1 MQKWLAPGLCGAVLI
16 SCASIAVAQKP
27 VRPPANALGVQQ
39 PGQPISDA
47 VPAERQARIDA
58 FNAHFRET
66 HGGQGPEQFGIQCC
80 QTLQIPAS
88 AFQPVSS
95 GEVWT
100 YDTFGYIYPAAFGTN
115 FYDLWAPVQLPSGSL
130 VSFLDIY
137 YGDTD
142 PINDIGAELW
152 EFTGILVPGVVQI
165 ATAYSSGSNGFG
177 LASSAAFSYTVNNY
191 VGNVNGAQL
200 SVFIYTSGNPGN
212 TREFKSVSLYWARQV
227 SPAPATQTFNDVA
240 PADFGYQYIEALAA
254 SGITG
259 GCGGGNYCPNGT
271 LTRAQMAIFLSK
283 ALGLYWAF

>member
-1 MQKWLAPGLCGAVLI
+1 MPKWLESVVCGGVLI
-16 SCASIAVAQKP
+16 SWASMAVAQKP
-27 VRPPANALGVQQ
+27 LRPPVNALGMQQ
-39 PGQPISDA
+39 PTQPNSEAIL
-47 VPAERQARIDA
+47 AERQARIDA

-80 QTLQIPAS
+80 QVLQIPAS

-100 YDTFGYIYPAAFGTN
+100 YDANGYIYPAAFGTN

-152 EFTGILVPGVVQI
+152 EFTGILVPGAASI

-177 LASSAAFSYTVNNY
+177 LTTSVPFSYTVNNY
-191 VGNVNGAQL
+191 GGNSSGGQL
-200 SVFIYTSGNPGN
+200 SVFIYTSGNAGN

-259 GCGGGNYCPNGT
+259 GCGGGSYCPNGT
-271 LTRAQMAIFLSK
+271 LTRAQMAVFLSK
-283 ALGLYWAF
+283 ALGLYWPY